1 VDTVTQTQAGEIP
14 PQVLDAVR
22 SAICESLVLTPA
34 QVTLESRLID
44 DLGADSLDFADIVFT
59 LGADLNLPVRDSEF
73 SFLTRLD
80 LSSPEVMKDGHLTPD
95 VVARLATWLPGLA
108 AASDT
113 TQVSPRELFSLITVE
128 AICVVVSRWLAA
140 G

>member
-1 VDTVTQTQAGEIP
+1 MSQTRASEIS

-59 LGADLNLPVRDSEF
+59 LGEDLNLPVRDSEF

-95 VVARLATWLPGLA
+95 VVAQLATWLPGLSA
-108 AASDT
+108 LPDT
-113 TQVSPRELFSLITVE
+113 AQVSPRELFSLITVE
-128 AICVVVSRWLAA
+128 AVCIVVSRWLGAA
-140 G
+140 